1 MSVNNKLANLK
12 WAFPI
17 FVSILMIR
25 PALAMI
31 AMHIKCRGG
40 LYPRSNVERFPVPDE
55 KVGWSVEYKNYKPV
69 NHSAPSLHG
78 QPWADP
84 EIGKLSYMGQYKI
97 QHGYPLNPIGRTGIV
112 GRGVLGRWG
121 PNHGADTVF
130 VAIKRGDTG
139 EWALPGGMVDPGEKE
154 TETAVREFQ
163 EEAINCLDMTE
174 EENKDWVRR
183 FKRIFSGGKVVHRG
197 YIDDHRNT
205 DNAWIESVAY
215 SFHDETG
222 ATAGALSL
230 HAGDDAVGVQW
241 VDITPQLKLY
251 ASQNQKVDEV
261 YRRITNTK

>member
-1 MSVNNKLANLK
+1 
-12 WAFPI
+12 
-17 FVSILMIR
+17 MIR

-31 AMHIKCRGG
+31 SMHIKCRGG

-84 EIGKLSYMGQYKI
+84 EIGQKDFKPNWNSIDGDVSRVSYMGQYKI
-97 QHGYPLNPIGRTGIV
+97 QNGYPLNPIGRTGIV

-121 PNHGADTVF
+121 PNHAADPVVTQ
-130 VAIKRGDTG
+130 
-139 EWALPGGMVDPGEKE
+139 EK
-154 TETAVREFQ
+154 
-163 EEAINCLDMTE
+163 
-174 EENKDWVRR
+174 KDWERR
-183 FKRIFSGGKVVHRG
+183 FKKFFSGGEAVYKG

-205 DNAWIESVAY
+205 DNAWMESVAN

-222 ATAGALSL
+222 DTVGALSL

-241 VDITPQLKLY
+241 ADITPQLKLY
-251 ASQNQKVDEV
+251 GSHKQMVDEV